1 MMPAA
6 SGVGALGRLAATLA
20 IVCGIAGTASGCSTI
35 ESRAVSQEETT
46 KVNLA
51 NQRRAAVMF
60 RREYRNPELKAIR
73 FMREGGRPGLGAP
86 WGVNARI
93 TIGDQHYEEVLQ
105 LDSWAGE
112 QLPPEVLGDELAGVV
127 VTYSDGASEVLN
139 DNR

>member
-1 MMPAA
+1 M
-6 SGVGALGRLAATLA
+6 
-20 IVCGIAGTASGCSTI
+20 
-35 ESRAVSQEETT
+35 SQDETT

-51 NQRRAAVMF
+51 NQRTAAVMF

-73 FMREGGRPGLGAP
+73 FKREGGRPGLGAP

-93 TIGDQHYEEVLQ
+93 TVGEQHYEEILQ
-105 LDSWAGE
+105 VDSWAGE
-112 QLPPEVLGDELAGVV
+112 PLPPEVLGDALATVV